1 MGRRTNRTSFDDSVF
16 TAEDGKPVI
25 KSAAALVYCRNTG
38 ETICAKG
45 TEKKLS
51 PLGLTKLMT
60 ALLAAQK
67 LPLDQD
73 ITVSAAA
80 ASQDSPKLG
89 LVEGETV
96 SAERLL

>member
-1 MGRRTNRTSFDDSVF
+1 
-16 TAEDGKPVI
+16 
-25 KSAAALVYCRNTG
+25 
-38 ETICAKG
+38 
-45 TEKKLS
+45 
-51 PLGLTKLMT
+51 MT

-96 SAERLL
+96 SAERLLYALMLQSSNDAAYALAESISGTEPTLSHS